1 MRWLAVTN
9 VRPSWKSSNP
19 LPDVQMHI
27 DVLTLFPDMIS
38 GYLGQSMM
46 KRAVEKGAVSFGW
59 VNPRDFATDV
69 HRTTDDRVYGGGPG
83 MVMKPEPLFAA
94 IESVR
99 TDASWVIYLS
109 PQGPPFTQTKAETL
123 STADHLILVCG
134 HYEGID
140 ERVIEALVDEEISI
154 GDYVLTNGAIAAAVV
169 IDATVRLIPGVLGG
183 NGAAEADS
191 FSAGILDHPHYTR
204 PEDFRGMKVPDV
216 LLSGNH
222 AAIDAWRRERAH
234 QQRRDR

>member
-1 MRWLAVTN
+1 
-9 VRPSWKSSNP
+9 
-19 LPDVQMHI
+19 MHI
-27 DVLTLFPDMIS
+27 DVLTLFPEMIS
-38 GYLGQSMM
+38 GYLDLSMM
-46 KRAVEKGAVSFGW
+46 KRAVDKGAVTFGY

-99 TDASWVIYLS
+99 TEASRVIYLS
-109 PQGPPFTQTKAETL
+109 PQGPRFTQSKAESL
-123 STADHLILVCG
+123 STTEHLILVCG

-140 ERVIEALVDEEISI
+140 ERVIETLVDEEISI
-154 GDYVLTNGAIAAAVV
+154 GDYVLTNGALAAAVV
-169 IDATVRLIPGVLGG
+169 IDAAVRLIPGVLGG
-183 NGAAEADS
+183 AGAAEADS

-204 PEDFRGMKVPDV
+204 PEEFKGMKVPSV

-222 AAIDAWRRERAH
+222 AAIEAWRKERALEKT
-234 QQRRDR
+234 RRIRPDLLDE